1 MTIQPIIGFFFFVSD
16 IYNIF
21 MQKPKTISE
30 YIQAA
35 APEAQPKLL
44 EILECL
50 RKAAPGAKEDL
61 KWRQPALSYDWILFQ
76 FAAFKDHIN
85 LYPTPSV
92 VAAFKDKLGGLN
104 ATLSAIQF
112 PLDKPLPLD
121 LIYEMAVFRVKE
133 SKVKGIKWM

>member
-1 MTIQPIIGFFFFVSD
+1 ME
-16 IYNIF
+16 
-21 MQKPKTISE
+21 KPKTISE

-35 APEAQPKLL
+35 APEGQPKLQ

-61 KWRQPALSYDWILFQ
+61 KWGNPSLSYDWILFA
-76 FAAFKDHIN
+76 FAAYKDHIN
-85 LYPTPSV
+85 FYPTPSV
-92 VAAFKDKLGGLN
+92 MAAFKDKLTDHKT
-104 ATLSAIQF
+104 TLSALQL

-133 SKVKGIKWM
+133 SKEKGIKWM